1 MPHSNLHKQKKIKN
15 YAVFLS
21 VIAFMV
27 VVFFVSIIR
36 MKMGIPA
43 E

>member
-1 MPHSNLHKQKKIKN
+1 MPHSELHQQKKKKN
-15 YAVFLS
+15 IAVFLA

-36 MKMGIPA
+36 MKQGMGG
-43 E
+43 

>member
-1 MPHSNLHKQKKIKN
+1 MPHSQLHQQKKKKN
-15 YAVFLS
+15 IAVFLA

-36 MKMGIPA
+36 MKQGVGG
-43 E
+43 

>member
-1 MPHSNLHKQKKIKN
+1 MPHSELHARKKAKN

-21 VIAFMV
+21 VVAFMV

-36 MKMGIPA
+36 MKGG
-43 E
+43 

>member
-1 MPHSNLHKQKKIKN
+1 MPHSDLHKQKKKKN
-15 YAVFLS
+15 IAVFLA

-36 MKMGIPA
+36 MKQGVGG
-43 E
+43 

>member
-1 MPHSNLHKQKKIKN
+1 MPKSELHKRKKFKN

-27 VVFFVSIIR
+27 TVFVVTIIR
-36 MKMGIPA
+36 MKGG
-43 E
+43 

>member
-1 MPHSNLHKQKKIKN
+1 MPHSELHERKKSKN

-21 VIAFMV
+21 VIAFML

-36 MKMGIPA
+36 MKGG
-43 E
+43 

>member
-1 MPHSNLHKQKKIKN
+1 MPRSELHERKKAKN

-21 VIAFMV
+21 VVAFMV

-36 MKMGIPA
+36 MKGG
-43 E
+43 